1 MGIEWDRLC
10 LPCSQITRK
19 VETTVSRESHS
30 DLEYREVGMKMRI
43 QVQSPR
49 RRRRK
54 TESCRRKSC
63 GGLGSGIWR
72 RAGQGDRVREGKK
85 SSRAASRV
93 KAAGAL
99 GWKVGSWQG
108 TSGQGVGVGLHFPN
122 VRKVVQAWPVSSFSF
137 SLDNHSSTPA
147 SLETIINI
155 PNHIFHK
162 PTVITICTSCRIRCS
177 CCSCVYLML
186 LVSYFGANDA
196 TRAGN

>member
-19 VETTVSRESHS
+19 VETTVSRVSHS

-93 KAAGAL
+93 KSGRGAGL
-99 GWKVGSWQG
+99 EGWKLAGDLG
-108 TSGQGVGVGLHFPN
+108 TRGRG
-122 VRKVVQAWPVSSFSF
+122 R
-137 SLDNHSSTPA
+137 A
-147 SLETIINI
+147 SLPERAQSG
-155 PNHIFHK
+155 PS
-162 PTVITICTSCRIRCS
+162 VAGE
-177 CCSCVYLML
+177 L
-186 LVSYFGANDA
+186 LLIL
-196 TRAGN
+196 TRQPQLHTC